1 MAIFGTFY
9 HKLGNVWPQEYI
21 ADNGEV
27 FYLRRRAG
35 EQLVFIAAGRRQV
48 ADELADN
55 KTLFCHSER
64 SEESLSQ
71 STVNAVAVVEYPATA
86 QTDADGNEHCTIE
99 REDTLLHLNANECR
113 LGGSKQTWH
122 ERRKII
128 DNIKS

>member
-35 EQLVFIAAGRRQV
+35 EQLVFIAANEFEKEMLRFDQH
-48 ADELADN
+48 D
-55 KTLFCHSER
+55 KTKFCYR
-64 SEESLSQ
+64 Q
-71 STVNAVAVVEYPATA
+71 STVNAVAVVEYPAVA
-86 QTDADGNEHCTIE
+86 QMDSNGNEHCTIE
-99 REDTLLHLNANECR
+99 RAGRLLRLNAIECR
-113 LGGSKQTWH
+113 LGGSRLSWH

-128 DNIKS
+128 DNIKG